1 MHQDHPTTLLSPY
14 NPPIHTKIVL
24 QIPIVFCGFSHFGLV
39 QPINSNI
46 MRHWLASVFLLSLNI
61 MDGGFNQEHLQ
72 TSDTSTSPMS
82 VSSQSLSS
90 STSWFPTRGFSE
102 EPWILHDTSSPVFLR
117 LFDETL
123 SWVEAEEVCQRH
135 FGHLVRDGNGNE
147 AFVHDF
153 LSSLDISNE
162 IWIGLYQN
170 SPFER
175 FQWSDDL
182 TSSFAA
188 PPPNFVD
195 ERTPIPP
202 SSNVWPDFNEDS
214 DLGMCVSVNPSSGY
228 RWNTRFC
235 NGPDKAVF
243 VCQVPVPKWID
254 ESECRFNN
262 MPSILQP
269 ESPSSSVGASS
280 GGVGSDPS
288 NLLHP
293 VFQDISYFPHND
305 SVQVRFQC
313 RSKNART
320 NGTIQLKTCSFEET
334 STSFKRKANEVNVP
348 SSPHSQLHAKQS
360 SSASARGSAAISS
373 MLCSNEANA
382 KLSQMDQNLDPQ
394 SEQMHTPRGAAY
406 QSIDCGHG
414 FD

>member
-1 MHQDHPTTLLSPY
+1 MGNGAADP
-14 NPPIHTKIVL
+14 
-24 QIPIVFCGFSHFGLV
+24 
-39 QPINSNI
+39 
-46 MRHWLASVFLLSLNI
+46 
-61 MDGGFNQEHLQ
+61 
-72 TSDTSTSPMS
+72 STSHL
-82 VSSQSLSS
+82 SQLPRSS
-90 STSWFPTRGFSE
+90 SSSSPWFVTRDFSE
-102 EPWILHDTSSPVFLR
+102 DPWILHDTSSPVFLR

-182 TSSFAA
+182 TSSFSA

-202 SSNVWPDFNEDS
+202 SSSVWPDFSEES

-243 VCQVPVPKWID
+243 VCQ
-254 ESECRFNN
+254 
-262 MPSILQP
+262 PSTLQP
-269 ESPSSSVGASS
+269 ESPASSSSMGVSPS
-280 GGVGSDPS
+280 RVGSNPS
-288 NLLHP
+288 NLFHP

-313 RSKNART
+313 RSKNARI
-320 NGTIQLKTCSFEET
+320 NGTVQLKTCSFEGT
-334 STSFKRKANEVNVP
+334 STPFKRFGKTILVQKEMRIALHTMNV
-348 SSPHSQLHAKQS
+348 
-360 SSASARGSAAISS
+360 
-373 MLCSNEANA
+373 
-382 KLSQMDQNLDPQ
+382 
-394 SEQMHTPRGAAY
+394 Y
-406 QSIDCGHG
+406 QVQKT
-414 FD
+414 FRY